1 MAETHE
7 QIPTEVIEQDIC
19 DTEREIEQMQREM
32 EYFEKS
38 PPGSFAYRLDHMRAE
53 YRRNGIRERREF
65 IEKLRGILQTRER

>member
-7 QIPTEVIEQDIC
+7 QIPTEVIEQDIR

-32 EYFEKS
+32 EYFKKS
-38 PPGSFAYRLDHMRAE
+38 HRLDHMRAE
-53 YRRNGIRERREF
+53 YRKSGIRERREF